1 MARRRSA
8 SAWVKAF
15 NRNLRA
21 MARATTRA
29 PRAAKAV
36 RARATAR
43 GVATGPGDWLPG
55 LALGPGGARRYR
67 LYRPPSLPVG
77 EKVPLLVMLHGCGQ
91 DSAGFAASTRMNALA
106 RREGFL
112 VLYPEQDHL
121 AHPQRCWNWYDTRSG
136 RAQAEAS
143 LIFSAI
149 DQVVLLYAADP
160 ARIAVV
166 GLSAGAGMA
175 ALLATREPTR
185 FQAVVMHSGV
195 APGVAEST
203 ATALAAM
210 RGRRLLAPDAAPAG
224 PAAKPWPPL
233 LVIQGGSDAVVSPSN
248 GAAVARLWAGQLGA
262 SAGAPRERQRGQRHP
277 MRVTDFQHR
286 GRALVSLVEVP
297 RLGHAWSGGTASQP
311 YSDALGPDASR
322 MAWAFVARQFRRTP
336 GGGTPAKPATLG
348 R

>member
-1 MARRRSA
+1 MARRRATST
-8 SAWVKAF
+8 WVKAF

-21 MARATTRA
+21 MARAARQLPRA
-29 PRAAKAV
+29 PRVARAKA
-36 RARATAR
+36 TR

-67 LYRPPSLPVG
+67 LYRPPDLPAQG
-77 EKVPLLVMLHGCGQ
+77 KVPLLVMLHGCGQ

-106 RREGFL
+106 RREDFL
-112 VLYPEQDHL
+112 VLYPEQDRL

-143 LIFSAI
+143 LILAMI
-149 DQVVLLYAADP
+149 DQATLLYPVDP
-160 ARIAVV
+160 ARIALA

-175 ALLATREPTR
+175 ALLATREPAR

-210 RGRRLLAPDAAPAG
+210 RGRRLPAPPGEAPAD
-224 PAAKPWPPL
+224 PAAERWPPL

-262 SAGAPRERQRGQRHP
+262 TAGAPRELRRGQRHP
-277 MRVTDFQHR
+277 MTVTDFKQR

-311 YSDALGPDASR
+311 YSDARGPDASR
-322 MAWAFVARQFRRTP
+322 MAWAFVSRQFRRMPGTETP
-336 GGGTPAKPATLG
+336 TKPATLD